1 MRSLRPTP
9 RDVAAYYQSSQWLY
23 RLFCYNR
30 VTLSMHYGFW
40 ESGTKSRQQAMMQEN
55 DAVIFY
61 GNIRKGMHVLD
72 AGCGVGGTAIH
83 IAKQTGAQVV
93 GITLDPAQVHEAQRN
108 ARTHTVGHVV
118 DVAVMD
124 FERMTF
130 PDATFD
136 IVYAVESIVYAK
148 NKSLFLNEAYRVLK
162 PGGRL
167 VIADGYA
174 SRLPKTAEEQVIYKN
189 LQWGFC
195 LPPVIT
201 GDTMTR
207 EIQSVGFIR
216 VQKIL
221 KTKETWPSVRYFG
234 RLANLVMPVAK
245 ILSFVPNPYIQAIY
259 RNAVALTAVK
269 RSYELGLGEYAIHVG
284 VKPRM

>member
-1 MRSLRPTP
+1 
-9 RDVAAYYQSSQWLY
+9 
-23 RLFCYNR
+23 
-30 VTLSMHYGFW
+30 
-40 ESGTKSRQQAMMQEN
+40 MQEN
-55 DAVIFY
+55 DAVISS
-61 GNIRKGMHVLD
+61 GSIRKGMHVLD

-108 ARTHTVGHVV
+108 ARTHTVGHLV

-124 FERMTF
+124 FSALTF

-136 IVYAVESIVYAK
+136 LVYAVESIVHAHAK

-174 SRLPKTAEEQVIYKN
+174 SRLPKTPKEQAVFQN

-234 RLANLVMPVAK
+234 RLANLVMPRAK

-259 RNAVALTAVK
+259 RNAVALAAVK
-269 RSYELGLGEYAIHVG
+269 RSYELGLGEYAIHTAR
-284 VKPRM
+284 KPG